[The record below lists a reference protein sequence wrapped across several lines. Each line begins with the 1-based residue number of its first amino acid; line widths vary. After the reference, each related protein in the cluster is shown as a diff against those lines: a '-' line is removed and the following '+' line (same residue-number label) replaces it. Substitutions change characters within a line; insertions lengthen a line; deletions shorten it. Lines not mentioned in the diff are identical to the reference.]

1 MVPISDNGMQH
12 LSSLY
17 SVPDALAR
25 VESLLQERGIT
36 IFCRVDHSGDPEKVG
51 LKIHSTQLFRFA
63 SSKVGTPGMIAYPT
77 VGIDLPLRAMI
88 WPDADGKVWPPHNDP
103 GCLQQRHNVLADVS
117 RTSPPRGQSF
127 RTPWNNLDR

>member
-1 MVPISDNGMQH
+1 
-12 LSSLY
+12 
-17 SVPDALAR
+17 
-25 VESLLQERGIT
+25 LLQERGIT

-77 VGIDLPLRAMI
+77 
-88 WPDADGKVWPPHNDP
+88 
-103 GCLQQRHNVLADVS
+103 
-117 RTSPPRGQSF
+117 PRGQSF

>member
-63 SSKVGTPGMIAYPT
+63 SSKVGTPGMIASPAI
-77 VGIDLPLRAMI
+77 GIDLPLKALI
-88 WPDADGKVWPPHNDP
+88 WPDADGKVWPSHNNP
-103 GCLQQRHNVLADVS
+103 GHLQQRRNVPAEVS
-117 RTSPPRGQSF
+117 RTSPPLGRSF
-127 RTPWNNLDR
+127 RTPWNDLDR